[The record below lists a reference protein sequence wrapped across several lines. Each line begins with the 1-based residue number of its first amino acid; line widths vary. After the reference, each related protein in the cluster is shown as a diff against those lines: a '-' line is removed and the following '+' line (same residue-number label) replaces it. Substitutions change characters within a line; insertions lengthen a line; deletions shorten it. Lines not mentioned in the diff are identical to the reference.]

1 MTDDDHQPGGQTM
14 SPQRSREPGENRT
27 VLAVY
32 GGSFNPPHLG
42 HCAAVETVLKE
53 LRPDRMLIMPDSIPP
68 HKEMET
74 GSPSP
79 EERLELCRLAFGGF
93 DGAEVSDLEILRS
106 GKSYTYDT
114 VCDLQALYPEAG
126 LTLVVGTDMFLS
138 FEEWYHF
145 EYLLEH
151 CRLAVLSRE
160 LDDDEALRETAEC
173 FRSRYGAEVLILPH
187 TPFPMSSTEI
197 RDRLPHR
204 MGADCLPEPVYARII
219 RRRLYD
225 AQPELA
231 WLREQAYAMLDE
243 RRIAHVA
250 GCESEAIELAR
261 RWGEDPELAAEAGIL
276 HDITK
281 RLSYEEQLN
290 LLKKYDILTDTAELA
305 IPKLLHARTGA
316 AVAGDRFGASDE
328 VCSAIRWHTTGRPDM
343 TVLEKILYLA
353 DYIEPTRDFPG
364 VEALR
369 SLAYEDLDRAMLL
382 GLQMSV
388 EEIRRGGTEP
398 YHDTLDAYIWFK
410 NRFGERD

>member
-1 MTDDDHQPGGQTM
+1 M
-14 SPQRSREPGENRT
+14 E
-27 VLAVY
+27 LALY

-42 HCAAVETVLKE
+42 HCSAVETVLQE
-53 LRPDRMLIMPDSIPP
+53 LHPDRLLIMPDSEPP
-68 HKEMET
+68 HKVMED

-79 EERLELCRLAFGGF
+79 KERLELCRLAFTESGSV
-93 DGAEVSDLEILRS
+93 EISDLEILRN

-114 VCDLQALYPEAG
+114 VCELQEMYAG
-126 LTLVVGTDMFLS
+126 ARLTLVVGTDMFLS

-151 CRLAVLSRE
+151 CRIAVLARE
-160 LDDDEALRETAEC
+160 LDDDEQLHETAER
-173 FRSRYGAEVLILPH
+173 FRRDYAADAVVLTH

-197 RDRLPHR
+197 RSLLRR
-204 MGADCLPEPVYARII
+204 RTGRDCLPEAVYARII
-219 RRRLYD
+219 RKRLYD

-231 WLREQAYAMLDE
+231 WLREQAYTMLNE

-290 LLKKYDILTDTAELA
+290 LCL
-305 IPKLLHARTGA
+305 
-316 AVAGDRFGASDE
+316 FGAGE
-328 VCSAIRWHTTGRPDM
+328 AVTEAIRWHTTGKPDM
-343 TVLEKILYLA
+343 TLLEKIIYLA

-364 VEALR
+364 VEDLR
-369 SLAYEDLDRAMLL
+369 TLAYEDIDRAMLL

-388 EEIRRGGTEP
+388 NEIRRDGREP
-398 YHDTLDAYIWFK
+398 YHDTLDACAWYQ
-410 NRFGERD
+410 ERAEEQK

>member
-1 MTDDDHQPGGQTM
+1 MADEAHSPGGNAPGAVT
-14 SPQRSREPGENRT
+14 PGESGQGGREI
-27 VLAVY
+27 AVY

-42 HCAAVETVLKE
+42 HRAAVMTVLQE
-53 LRPDRMLIMPDSIPP
+53 LRPDRLLIMPDSIPP

-74 GSPSP
+74 GSPTP
-79 EERLELCRLAFGGF
+79 EERLELCRLAFGGLP
-93 DGAEVSDLEILRS
+93 GAEVSELEILRS

-114 VCDLQALYPEAG
+114 VRELQALYPGAR
-126 LTLVVGTDMFLS
+126 LTLIVGTDMFLS

-145 EYLLEH
+145 EYLLQH
-151 CRLAVLSRE
+151 CRLAVLARE
-160 LDDDEALRETAEC
+160 LDDDEALQAAAEQY
-173 FRSRYGAEVLILPH
+173 RGRYDADAVILTH

-197 RDRLPHR
+197 RDLLPVRL
-204 MGADCLPEPVYARII
+204 GADCLPEPVYARII
-219 RRRLYD
+219 RKRLYD

-243 RRIAHVA
+243 KRIAHVA
-250 GCESEAIELAR
+250 GCEGEAIELAK

-290 LLKKYDILTDTAELA
+290 LIKKYDILTDTAELA
-305 IPKLLHARTGA
+305 APKLLHAKTGA
-316 AVAGDRFGASDE
+316 AVARDRFGCGGE

-343 TVLEKILYLA
+343 TLLEKILYLA
-353 DYIEPTRDFPG
+353 DYVEPTRDFPG
-364 VEALR
+364 VEKLRALAR
-369 SLAYEDLDRAMLL
+369 EDLDAAMLL

-398 YHDTLDAYIWFK
+398 YHDTLDAYAWY
-410 NRFGERD
+410 RERAGES